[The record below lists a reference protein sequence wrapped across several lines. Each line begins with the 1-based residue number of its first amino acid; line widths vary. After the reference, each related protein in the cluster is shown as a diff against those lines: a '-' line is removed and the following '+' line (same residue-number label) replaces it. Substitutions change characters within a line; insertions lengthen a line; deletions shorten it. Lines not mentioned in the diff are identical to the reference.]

1 LTPPIE
7 RPAGACL
14 SEPCP
19 AGTFPQQH
27 LAIDQPGGPSITVL
41 AIQSI
46 VISLTALAQGSSGT
60 DAAAPGILEQLSAQC
75 SFIWSA
81 IQNTPWAFWREYA
94 WRDYWMHSIFD
105 DRFLV
110 IYYLPWVLILLLLK
124 GKALRIGIIVTSLA
138 FLAYLH
144 GPLYPI
150 YWLVILLGVYA
161 FTQRWQIESQ
171 RTDVWRGGP
180 IVAAIVLVI
189 GIVAL
194 TGLMESLRLNSESNT
209 QLHERFWWLWPL
221 AYRGAWWEP
230 HPGAEPSQLFQHVWF
245 NPHIIGIAYLTVRLL
260 HYFSELR
267 KNTIP
272 AEERTLPRFLAYFS
286 YAPSL
291 IQGPIER
298 YDKFNSEIDNCHTQ
312 RSLGMAAYGLYRI
325 ALGLSKSLI
334 STWYFHPLVGWILSG
349 GGIGDGAF
357 YKTPHL
363 IESYWLLYLGAL
375 GQIFMLYIEF
385 SGYCDIAIGM
395 SHIIGYRH
403 IDKLQAALDLNQLP
417 RLLAALAHQP
427 FVLTARLFIH
437 PTRWKPAAC
446 LAEPGDHLWTL
457 WYLARPDSDPAHLG
471 RADGYDG
478 LHQSCL
484 GQESRPGRR
493 SPIRLALQTPPI
505 WPQTPPAAHYPG
517 LVHHDQL
524 ILPLTVDLLR
534 QHRWREGH
542 VGTGQKAGE
551 WGAGCGTASVG
562 MVTKK

>member
-150 YWLVILLGVYA
+150 YWLVLLLGVYA

-403 IDKLQAALDLNQLP
+403 IINFKLPWISTSYRDFWRRWHISLSFLLRDYLYIQLGGNRRHVWLNLAITFGLCGIWHAPIPILLIWGVLMGTMVYINHVWAKKVAQADEAQSGWLYKLRQYGHKLRPLP
-417 RLLAALAHQP
+417 TILAWYITINSFFLSLLIFFGSIDGVKVMWELVRRPVNGVLGVELPALA
-427 FVLTARLFIH
+427 
-437 PTRWKPAAC
+437 W
-446 LAEPGDHLWTL
+446 
-457 WYLARPDSDPAHLG
+457 
-471 RADGYDG
+471 
-478 LHQSCL
+478 
-484 GQESRPGRR
+484 
-493 SPIRLALQTPPI
+493 
-505 WPQTPPAAHYPG
+505 
-517 LVHHDQL
+517 
-524 ILPLTVDLLR
+524 
-534 QHRWREGH
+534 
-542 VGTGQKAGE
+542 
-551 WGAGCGTASVG
+551 
-562 MVTKK
+562 